1 MEDKKGATNTD
12 TERNITLVG
21 KVTRSGIHKI
31 TVKAKG
37 ESKHFYI
44 LVQPEKPTIDEVIDS
59 KTGEPLKKW
68 QVVEGTR
75 PRITVTVPETS
86 RPGNVHAN

>member
-21 KVTRSGIHKI
+21 KVTRSGI
-31 TVKAKG
+31 TVTAKG

-44 LVQPEKPTIDEVIDS
+44 LVQPEKPTIDEVIDP
-59 KTGEPLKKW
+59 KTGELLKKW